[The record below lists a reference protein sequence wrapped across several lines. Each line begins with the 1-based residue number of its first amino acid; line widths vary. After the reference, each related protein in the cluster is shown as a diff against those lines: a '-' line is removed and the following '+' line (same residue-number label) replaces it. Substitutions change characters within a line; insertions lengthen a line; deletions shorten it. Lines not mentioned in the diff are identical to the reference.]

1 MERRGFLKAGALFAS
16 LPLIDNVVGRG
27 HLMAKGLKGGFNT
40 ELVKNGEVITGAHW
54 GILKLGIKNG
64 KVISSQNAIPKKTLN
79 PLQTVTGDL
88 IYADSRVLYPMV
100 RKSYLENPNSPKPEL
115 RGKDEWVR
123 VKYEDAIKLV
133 ANELK
138 KTYKDKGASAV
149 FGGSYGWYSPGRMH
163 NARILL
169 QRFLGMAGGYVG
181 STGDYSTGASQVIM
195 PHVVGTL
202 EVYDQQT
209 SWEYVLSESKII
221 VLWGTNPFATLR
233 VAWGIPDGEGIEY
246 FKKLAKAKGK
256 RIIHIDPI
264 FNESAKELKAE
275 WIAPRPNTDVA
286 LMLGIAHTM
295 HATGK
300 YDKDFV
306 ETYTEGFDKFA
317 EYLTGK
323 KDGIAKDA
331 KWASKISGV
340 SEATIK
346 KLAKDF
352 FGNRTMLMS
361 GWGMQRAHHGE
372 QPHWMLVTLAS
383 MIGQIGLPGGGFGLS
398 YHYSG
403 GGVATAKAAIPSGMT
418 ASATTE
424 EGRGSEWLATS
435 AKVNFP
441 VARIADALLNPGKTI
456 DDNGKKITYP
466 DMDFVYWC
474 GGNPFVHHQDTNTLI
489 KAFQKPR
496 TFVVNE
502 IYWTPTA
509 RMADIVLPA
518 TSTYERND
526 IAMTGDYSNLNLVP
540 MKQAV
545 EKQGESRDDYQI
557 FCDLAEEFDILDK
570 YSEGKSEM
578 AWLEEFYNVALK
590 QAKSQNIPLPASFKE
605 FWSANKVINFEVPYE
620 NTEFVRFKDFRDDPI
635 LNPLGTP
642 SGKIE
647 IYSTTIEKMKYD
659 DCHAHPAWF
668 EPAEWL
674 LMKEKSAEFHLIST
688 HPVDRLHSQL
698 NNTSLRKKYAVNGR
712 EPIYINT
719 KDAKRKGIKKGD
731 IVRVFNKRGEV
742 LAGAVITNDIK
753 EGVVRLPEGAWYDP
767 NSKGLCR
774 NGSAN
779 VLTLDIPTSKLANG
793 NIAHTALVNIEKYK
807 GKAEAVEV
815 FKAPKYTSKGA

>member
-1 MERRGFLKAGALFAS
+1 MERRGFLKASALFAS
-16 LPLIDNVVGRG
+16 LPLIDNVTKRG
-27 HLMAKGLKGGFNT
+27 QLLAMGAKGKFTT
-40 ELVKNGEVITGAHW
+40 ELVQNGEVITGAHW
-54 GILKLGIKNG
+54 GILKLGIKDG
-64 KVISSQNAIPKKTLN
+64 KVISSQNAIPNKTLN
-79 PLQTVTGDL
+79 PLQTATADL
-88 IYADSRVLYPMV
+88 IYGDSRVLYPMV
-100 RKSYLENPNSPKPEL
+100 RKSYLENPKSPKPEL

-123 VKYEDAIKLV
+123 VSYADAIKLV

-138 KTYKDKGASAV
+138 ATYKEKGASGV

-195 PHVVGTL
+195 PHIVGTL
-202 EVYDQQT
+202 EVYEQQT
-209 SWEYVLSESKII
+209 SWDLVMSDSKIV
-221 VLWGTNPFATLR
+221 VLWGMNPLATLR
-233 VAWGIPDGEGIEY
+233 LAWGITDGEGIEY
-246 FKKLAKAKGK
+246 LKKLKGSGK

-264 FNESAKELKAE
+264 YNESAKELKAE

-295 HATGK
+295 YSTGK
-300 YDKDFV
+300 YDKDFISD
-306 ETYTEGFDKFA
+306 YTEGFDKFA

-323 KDGIAKDA
+323 SDGVVKDA

-340 SEATIK
+340 SEKVIK
-346 KLAKDF
+346 DLARDF
-352 FGNRTMLMS
+352 FANRTMLMS

-398 YHYSG
+398 YHYSN

-418 ASATTE
+418 AGVATAS
-424 EGRGSEWLATS
+424 GSEWLASS
-435 AKVNFP
+435 AAVNFP

-456 DDNGKKITYP
+456 DDNGKTITYP
-466 DMDFVYWC
+466 EIDFVYWC
-474 GGNPFVHHQDTNTLI
+474 GGNPFVHHQDTNNLV
-489 KAFQKPR
+489 KAFRKPR

-509 RMADIVLPA
+509 RMADIVLP
-518 TSTYERND
+518 STTIYERND
-526 IAMTGDYSNLNLVP
+526 IAMSGDYSNLNLVP

-545 EKQGESRDDYQI
+545 AKQGESKDDYQI
-557 FCDLAEEFDILDK
+557 FCDLAKEFGILSN

-578 AWLEEFYNVALK
+578 EWLEEFYNVALK
-590 QAKSQNIPLPASFKE
+590 QAQSQNLALPASFEE
-605 FWSANKVINFEVPYE
+605 FWSANKVVNFEVPFE
-620 NTEFVRFKDFRDDPI
+620 STEFVRFKDFRDDPI

-647 IYSTTIEKMKYD
+647 IYSSTIEKMKYD
-659 DCHAHPAWF
+659 DCRAHPSWF
-668 EPAEWL
+668 EPIEWL
-674 LMKEKSAEFHLIST
+674 LAKNKNAEFHLIST

-698 NNTSLRKKYAVNGR
+698 NNTSLRNKYAVNGR

-742 LAGAVITNDIK
+742 LAGAVVTNDIK

-767 NSKGLCR
+767 DSKGLCR
-774 NGSAN
+774 NGCAN
-779 VLTLDIPTSKLANG
+779 VLTIDIPTSKLANG
-793 NIAHTALVNIEKYK
+793 NISHTALVNIEKYK

-815 FKAPKYTSKGA
+815 FKAPKYA

>member
-1 MERRGFLKAGALFAS
+1 MERRGFLKASALFAS

-27 HLMAKGLKGGFNT
+27 HLIAKGLKGGFNT

-64 KVISSQNAIPKKTLN
+64 KVISSQNAIPKNTLN

-181 STGDYSTGASQVIM
+181 TTGDYSTGASQVIM
-195 PHVVGTL
+195 PHIVGTL
-202 EVYDQQT
+202 EVYEQQT
-209 SWEYVLSESKII
+209 SWDLILNESKII
-221 VLWGTNPFATLR
+221 VLWGMNPLATLR
-233 VAWGIPDGEGIEY
+233 LAWGITDGEGIEY

-264 FNESAKELKAE
+264 FNETAKELKAE

-306 ETYTEGFDKFA
+306 ETYTEGFDKFV

-340 SEATIK
+340 SEKTIK
-346 KLAKDF
+346 QLAKDF

-398 YHYSG
+398 YHYSN
-403 GGVATAKAAIPSGMT
+403 GGVPTAKAAIPSGMT
-418 ASATTE
+418 AGVATTS
-424 EGRGSEWLATS
+424 GSEWLASS
-435 AKVNFP
+435 AKFNFP
-441 VARIADALLNPGKTI
+441 LARIADALLNPGKTI

-474 GGNPFVHHQDTNTLI
+474 GGNPFVHHQDTNTLK

-605 FWSANKVINFEVPYE
+605 FWSTNKVINFEVPYE

-712 EPIYINT
+712 EPIWINT

-815 FKAPKYTSKGA
+815 FKAPKYISKGV

>member
-1 MERRGFLKAGALFAS
+1 
-16 LPLIDNVVGRG
+16 
-27 HLMAKGLKGGFNT
+27 
-40 ELVKNGEVITGAHW
+40 
-54 GILKLGIKNG
+54 
-64 KVISSQNAIPKKTLN
+64 
-79 PLQTVTGDL
+79 
-88 IYADSRVLYPMV
+88 
-100 RKSYLENPNSPKPEL
+100 
-115 RGKDEWVR
+115 
-123 VKYEDAIKLV
+123 
-133 ANELK
+133 
-138 KTYKDKGASAV
+138 
-149 FGGSYGWYSPGRMH
+149 
-163 NARILL
+163 
-169 QRFLGMAGGYVG
+169 
-181 STGDYSTGASQVIM
+181 
-195 PHVVGTL
+195 
-202 EVYDQQT
+202 
-209 SWEYVLSESKII
+209 
-221 VLWGTNPFATLR
+221 
-233 VAWGIPDGEGIEY
+233 
-246 FKKLAKAKGK
+246 
-256 RIIHIDPI
+256 
-264 FNESAKELKAE
+264 
-275 WIAPRPNTDVA
+275 
-286 LMLGIAHTM
+286 
-295 HATGK
+295 
-300 YDKDFV
+300 
-306 ETYTEGFDKFA
+306 
-317 EYLTGK
+317 
-323 KDGIAKDA
+323 
-331 KWASKISGV
+331 
-340 SEATIK
+340 
-346 KLAKDF
+346 
-352 FGNRTMLMS
+352 
-361 GWGMQRAHHGE
+361 
-372 QPHWMLVTLAS
+372 
-383 MIGQIGLPGGGFGLS
+383 
-398 YHYSG
+398 
-403 GGVATAKAAIPSGMT
+403 
-418 ASATTE
+418 
-424 EGRGSEWLATS
+424 
-435 AKVNFP
+435 
-441 VARIADALLNPGKTI
+441 
-456 DDNGKKITYP
+456 
-466 DMDFVYWC
+466 
-474 GGNPFVHHQDTNTLI
+474 
-489 KAFQKPR
+489 
-496 TFVVNE
+496 
-502 IYWTPTA
+502 
-509 RMADIVLPA
+509 
-518 TSTYERND
+518 
-526 IAMTGDYSNLNLVP
+526 

-712 EPIYINT
+712 EPIWINT

-815 FKAPKYTSKGA
+815 FKAPKYTSKSV